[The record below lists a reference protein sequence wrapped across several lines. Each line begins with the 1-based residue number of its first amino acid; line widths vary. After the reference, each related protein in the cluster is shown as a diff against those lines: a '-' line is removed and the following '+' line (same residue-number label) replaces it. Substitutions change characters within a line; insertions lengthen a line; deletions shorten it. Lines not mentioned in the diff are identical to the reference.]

1 MQELDQ
7 TLGPS
12 ESFSPDMLRGS
23 AFARFPS
30 LRGTPPLGS
39 PKDDFSSISHSP
51 SGRSRRLSQVL
62 RDSAGRTVTDSPEIF
77 EIPDLAK
84 EEKAPSPPPV
94 EQSRARRTTMDLS
107 KAISNAVLKSSSG
120 QLEALMD
127 NYQSSK
133 LQNTYSDLLDDFQE
147 DREHLSV
154 MFRKA
159 VIDNRKKRSTHGA
172 NPISVFKTK
181 ITAPDVV
188 ALMTALGEPVKLA
201 QVAAFL
207 QPSGF
212 NAAMGPSITFD
223 DFFGWWCYYHRK
235 ITGEESTGAL
245 TSRSQ

>member
-1 MQELDQ
+1 
-7 TLGPS
+7 
-12 ESFSPDMLRGS
+12 
-23 AFARFPS
+23 
-30 LRGTPPLGS
+30 
-39 PKDDFSSISHSP
+39 
-51 SGRSRRLSQVL
+51 
-62 RDSAGRTVTDSPEIF
+62 
-77 EIPDLAK
+77 
-84 EEKAPSPPPV
+84 
-94 EQSRARRTTMDLS
+94 MDLS
-107 KAISNAVLKSSSG
+107 KAISDAVLKNSSG

-154 MFRKA
+154 MFRKV
-159 VIDNRKKRSTHGA
+159 VIDNRKKRSAHGA

-235 ITGEESTGAL
+235 ITGEELTGAL